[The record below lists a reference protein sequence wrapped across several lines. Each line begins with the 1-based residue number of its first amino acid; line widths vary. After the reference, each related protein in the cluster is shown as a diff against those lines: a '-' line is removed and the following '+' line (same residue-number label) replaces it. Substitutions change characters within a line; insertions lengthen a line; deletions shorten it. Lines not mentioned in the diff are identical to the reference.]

1 VVAVERR
8 EVGAL
13 FALFSLFS
21 LFFAANLQPCHN
33 GRLLLSTEAAVTRFG
48 NGPHGFDLPA
58 IAVVIIKSAYGFT
71 HV

>member
-1 VVAVERR
+1 VWQRRSAAVHP
-8 EVGAL
+8 L
-13 FALFSLFS
+13 HFFSLFS

-33 GRLLLSTEAAVTRFG
+33 GRLLLLSTEAAVTRFG